1 MRLVCQS
8 CQHNHGEG
16 CAEKDFFTYLLV
28 AAATGAAAARAA
40 AARAAAAAAMGRAA
54 AATGVP
60 GAGERGSHGEC
71 GGVGG
76 SGGGVAGGSGG
87 DGGGVYSYYLLTY
100 LLEARGA
107 TWRAVAWSSQLALA
121 FICSILIGSSS
132 LEGALGS
139 ETWPRP
145 GPARACSVV
154 GPERRTSAMLLGV
167 AARLERLS
175 L

>member
-1 MRLVCQS
+1 MLRKTSLL
-8 CQHNHGEG
+8 
-16 CAEKDFFTYLLV
+16 TYLW
-28 AAATGAAAARAA
+28 R
-40 AARAAAAAAMGRAA
+40 RRRGRRRR
-54 AATGVP
+54 GRRRQGRRRRRRWGGRRRRRGCR